1 MASQGPRK
9 LEEKLVCSI
18 CLEIFGTAVTVPCG
32 HNFCMKCINH
42 HWDKE
47 EKAAGPGEK
56 EYTCPDCRQRFEQR
70 LEPRKNVALCS
81 VVELVRAGE
90 VQASGAER
98 KALADGGRCS
108 RHGRPLELYC
118 QEEKLCICCVCTVK
132 ECRDHHRVL
141 VEEERRRKEALLEE
155 SLAKTRDETL
165 KTQEEMDRLEEQ
177 TGTIKDSSERLKSGI
192 LQKFAHLV
200 KGLEECQ
207 RRAVGKIEQEQA
219 TALGQVAENWSQLQD
234 HLAMLTQHRQK
245 AQELLTCGDN
255 VKFLEEFLLLPSVAS
270 LGVLPAVEFNA
281 ARTVETTAAILTE
294 VSRLLLEDL
303 PNSLNP
309 REAGAEAKEPTEPKA
324 IAVVKM
330 GPALPECELRVELL
344 KDYRNLTFDP
354 DTANKYLQLSSQNQ
368 KVKHT
373 PSPNDHCQ
381 DHADRFELWQVLGIQ
396 SYSQG
401 CHYWEVR
408 ISSHSVI
415 VGVTYKNIQRKKR
428 AGRNFSIGLD
438 RSSWGLQIREDC
450 YLAWHEGQSHKITE
464 PFYRCLGV
472 SLDYG
477 TGVLTFYGIRDKM
490 NLLHSFHCVFTEPL
504 YPVFWLCEGRAI
516 TLCQQN

>member
-344 KDYRNLTFDP
+344 KGD
-354 DTANKYLQLSSQNQ
+354 
-368 KVKHT
+368 
-373 PSPNDHCQ
+373 
-381 DHADRFELWQVLGIQ
+381 
-396 SYSQG
+396 
-401 CHYWEVR
+401 
-408 ISSHSVI
+408 
-415 VGVTYKNIQRKKR
+415 
-428 AGRNFSIGLD
+428 GRWMQIFFIGLKTLLAE
-438 RSSWGLQIREDC
+438 RAAGASNCVPKSPWECVIFQPQGSILLTLMPGPTSPIVSSAPLGRLTVVFAASMQVKACVFAGCSHDTCCC
-450 YLAWHEGQSHKITE
+450 YL
-464 PFYRCLGV
+464 Y
-472 SLDYG
+472 
-477 TGVLTFYGIRDKM
+477 
-490 NLLHSFHCVFTEPL
+490 
-504 YPVFWLCEGRAI
+504 
-516 TLCQQN
+516 